1 MESRVV
7 IDRMVVT
14 GQRIDVPLDWNEPSG
29 ATISVHAR
37 EVVAAEH
44 ADDAKRPAIVWFQ
57 GGPGHE
63 VAFPDQRGSWLAQL
77 LTRYRVLLLDQ
88 RGTGLSTPLEARSL
102 PFSDPVALGDYLRN
116 FRQDSIVRDADR
128 LRAVLYGADTD
139 WYVFGQSFGG
149 FCSLTYLSL
158 LPEHIRGVIMTG
170 GFAPVLHETE
180 EICTR
185 LFNHVATRNADYYA
199 RFPDDAARVRRI
211 VDHLETGNE
220 LDGQGQRLSARRF
233 LMLGIKLGLQHGA
246 AELHGIIERADNDLE
261 QLRALSGV
269 VHAHVAATMS
279 PATNPIYTLL
289 HEAAYSNG
297 PATRWAAERAR
308 LADSRYALDAQPVP
322 YFTGEAVF
330 PWMLDELRE
339 LQPLRD
345 VADLLAEHEGWPR
358 LYDIPR
364 LRANT
369 VPVVGTVYWDD
380 EYVERT
386 MALETVSLLGNCR
399 PWITNEYEHGA
410 YRVDPARVADR
421 LFSMLDDLTARG

>member
-1 MESRVV
+1 
-7 IDRMVVT
+7 I
-14 GQRIDVPLDWNEPSG
+14 G
-29 ATISVHAR
+29 
-37 EVVAAEH
+37 
-44 ADDAKRPAIVWFQ
+44 
-57 GGPGHE
+57 
-63 VAFPDQRGSWLAQL
+63 FPDNRGGWLEQL

-102 PFSDPVALGDYLRN
+102 PFSDPATLGDYLRH

-128 LRAVLYGADTD
+128 FRATLYGEDAD

-158 LPEHIRGVIMTG
+158 LPQHVRGVIITG

-185 LFNHVATRNADYYA
+185 LFNHVATRNADYYE
-199 RFPDDAARVRRI
+199 RFPGDIARVRRI

-220 LDGQGQRLSARRF
+220 VDGQGQRLSARRF
-233 LMLGIKLGLQHGA
+233 LMLGGKLGLQHGA
-246 AELHGIIERADNDLE
+246 AELHGIIERANHDLE
-261 QLRALSGV
+261 QLHTLSGA
-269 VHAHVAATMS
+269 VHAQVAGMMS
-279 PATNPIYTLL
+279 PATNPVYTVL

-308 LADSRYALDAQPVP
+308 LADPRYAIDAQPVP
-322 YFTGEAVF
+322 FFTGEAVF
-330 PWMLDELRE
+330 PWMLEELRE
-339 LQPLRD
+339 LHPLSE
-345 VADLLAEHEGWPR
+345 VADVLAEHEGWPA

-386 MALETVSLLGNCR
+386 MALEAVSLVG
-399 PWITNEYEHGA
+399 
-410 YRVDPARVADR
+410 
-421 LFSMLDDLTARG
+421 